1 LATFPARPDAQ
12 PGPAAGEAVGDLDTP
27 SILCDLDRLERN
39 IADWQALMDRNQVR
53 FRPHVKTHKIPD
65 IARRQVAAGARGII
79 CAKPSEA
86 EPFVAAGIDDVCIAY
101 PVLGPQKW
109 RRLAAMAAGGVRLTV
124 NCDNETA
131 ARQASEAAT
140 AADATVNLQ
149 IDLDSGM
156 HRGGV
161 PVTEIGEIEQL
172 ARTIVGL
179 PGVEFD
185 GLTTHR
191 GISYEG
197 APGPQDAG
205 HDEGRLLVDVADKLR
220 AGGLEVRE
228 LTAGGSFTARWV
240 AEVPGITEARAGTY
254 VFFDL
259 MHLGAGT
266 ATEDQLAL
274 SALCTVVS
282 RRTLGRLTIDGG
294 SKTFSGDRGV
304 VGGTGAS
311 ASDVARAVDRR
322 VHVERL
328 TEEHGMARADEPVE
342 LGEKL
347 RFYPFHAC
355 TCANLTNEIVGVRG
369 GRVELVWPV
378 AARGLRT

>member
-1 LATFPARPDAQ
+1 VVEFQAGPDAPWTPV
-12 PGPAAGEAVGDLDTP
+12 PGQAVGDLDTP

-65 IARRQVAAGARGII
+65 IARMQVAAGARGII

-109 RRLAAMAAGGVRLTV
+109 RRIAAMAAGGVRMTV

-131 ARQASEAAT
+131 ARQASEAAR
-140 AADATVNLQ
+140 AADVGVNLQ
-149 IDLDSGM
+149 IDVDSGM
-156 HRGGV
+156 HRGGL
-161 PVTEIGEIEQL
+161 PMTEIGEIDQL
-172 ARTIVGL
+172 ARTILAL

-191 GISYEG
+191 GIWYEG
-197 APGPQDAG
+197 APGPEDAG
-205 HDEGRLLVDVADKLR
+205 HDEGVLLVGIADKLR

-228 LTAGGSFTARWV
+228 LTAGSSFTAGWV
-240 AEVPGITEARAGTY
+240 AEVPGVTEARAGTY
-254 VFFDL
+254 VFYDL
-259 MHLGAGT
+259 MHLGSGT

-282 RRTLGRLTIDGG
+282 RRTPGRLTIDGG

-304 VGGTGAS
+304 VGAGLRAP
-311 ASDVARAVDRR
+311 DVARAVDRR
-322 VHVERL
+322 VYVEAL
-328 TEEHGMARADEPVE
+328 TEEHGMARAEEPVE

-369 GRVELVWPV
+369 RRVETVWPV

>member
-1 LATFPARPDAQ
+1 VADLHARSEAQ
-12 PGPAAGEAVGDLDTP
+12 PVPAVGEAVSNLDTP

-39 IADWQALMDRNQVR
+39 VADWQALMDRHQVR

-65 IARRQVAAGARGII
+65 IARMQVAAGARGII

-86 EPFVAAGIDDVCIAY
+86 EPFVAAGIDDVCLAY

-109 RRLAAMAAGGVRLTV
+109 RRIAGMAARGVKMTV

-131 ARQASEAAT
+131 VRQASVAA
-140 AADATVNLQ
+140 AAAGVTVNLQ
-149 IDLDSGM
+149 VDVDSGM
-156 HRGGV
+156 HRGGI
-161 PVTEIGEIEQL
+161 PMTEVGEIEQL
-172 ARTIVGL
+172 ARTIVAL
-179 PGVEFD
+179 PGVDFD

-191 GISYEG
+191 GIWYEG
-197 APGPQDAG
+197 APGPADAG
-205 HDEGRLLVDVADKLR
+205 HDEGQLLVNLADKLR
-220 AGGLEVRE
+220 AAGLEVRE
-228 LTAGGSFTARWV
+228 LTAGGTFTAKWV
-240 AEVPGITEARAGTY
+240 AEVPGVTEARAGTY
-254 VFFDL
+254 VFYDL

-266 ATEDQLAL
+266 ASEDQLAL

-282 RRTLGRLTIDGG
+282 RRTPGRLTIDGG

-304 VGGTGAS
+304 VGGTKMNAP
-311 ASDVARAVDRR
+311 DLARAVDRR
-322 VHVERL
+322 VFVEAL
-328 TEEHGMARADEPVE
+328 TEEHGMARAEEPVS

-355 TCANLTNEIVGVRG
+355 TCANLTNEIVGVRA
-369 GRVELVWPV
+369 GRVETVWPV

>member
-1 LATFPARPDAQ
+1 LADVHARSDAQ
-12 PGPAAGEAVGDLDTP
+12 PLPAAGEAVGNLDTP
-27 SILCDLDRLERN
+27 AILCDLDRLERN
-39 IADWQALMDRNQVR
+39 IADWQALMDRNGVR

-65 IARRQVAAGARGII
+65 IARLQVAAGARGII

-109 RRLAAMAAGGVRLTV
+109 RRIAAMAAGGVRMTV
-124 NCDNETA
+124 NCDNDSA
-131 ARQASEAAT
+131 VRQASEAAT
-140 AADATVNLQ
+140 AADVTVNLQ
-149 IDLDSGM
+149 IDVDSGM
-156 HRGGV
+156 HRGGI
-161 PVTEIGEIEQL
+161 PMTEVGEIERL
-172 ARTIVGL
+172 ARMIVGL

-191 GISYEG
+191 GIWYEG

-205 HDEGRLLVDVADKLR
+205 HDEGRLLVDLAGKLR

-228 LTAGGSFTARWV
+228 LSAGGTFTAKWV
-240 AEVPGITEARAGTY
+240 AEVPGVTEARAGTY
-254 VFFDL
+254 VFYDL

-282 RRTLGRLTIDGG
+282 HRTPDRLTIDGG

-304 VGGTGAS
+304 VGGTS
-311 ASDVARAVDRR
+311 MSSPDIARAVDRR
-322 VHVERL
+322 VHVDQL
-328 TEEHGMARADEPVE
+328 SEEHGMARAEEPVE

-355 TCANLTNEIVGVRG
+355 TCANLSNEIVGVRA
-369 GRVELVWPV
+369 GRVETVWTV
-378 AARGLRT
+378 TARGLRT

>member
-1 LATFPARPDAQ
+1 MADFDARSDAQ
-12 PGPAAGEAVGDLDTP
+12 PVPAAGQAVGDLDTP

-39 IADWQALMDRNQVR
+39 LADWQALMERNEVR

-65 IARRQVAAGARGII
+65 IARMQLEAGARGII

-101 PVLGPQKW
+101 PVVGLQKW
-109 RRLAAMAAGGVRLTV
+109 RRIAAMAAAGVKMTV
-124 NCDNETA
+124 NCDHATA
-131 ARQASEAAT
+131 VRQASEAAT
-140 AADATVNLQ
+140 EAEVTVNLQ
-149 IDLDSGM
+149 IDIDSGM
-156 HRGGV
+156 HRGGI
-161 PVTEIGEIEQL
+161 PMTEVAEIEQL

-191 GISYEG
+191 GIWYEG
-197 APGPQDAG
+197 SPGPEDAG
-205 HDEGRLLVDVADKLR
+205 HDEGLLLVGIADKLR

-228 LTAGGSFTARWV
+228 LTAGSSFTAKWV
-240 AEVPGITEARAGTY
+240 AEIPGITEARAGTY
-254 VFFDL
+254 VFYDL
-259 MHLGAGT
+259 MHLGSGT

-282 RRTLGRLTIDGG
+282 RRTPDRLTIDGG
-294 SKTFSGDRGV
+294 SKTFSGDC
-304 VGGTGAS
+304 GAGMN
-311 ASDVARAVDRR
+311 APEVARAVDRR
-322 VHVERL
+322 VHVDRL

-342 LGEKL
+342 LGEKI

-355 TCANLTNEIVGVRG
+355 TCANLTDEIVGVRG
-369 GRVELVWPV
+369 GRVETVWTV

>member
-1 LATFPARPDAQ
+1 M
-12 PGPAAGEAVGDLDTP
+12 GEAIGDLDTP

-65 IARRQVAAGARGII
+65 IARMQVAAGARGII

-109 RRLAAMAAGGVRLTV
+109 RRIAAMAAGGVRMTV

-140 AADATVNLQ
+140 AADVTVNLQ
-149 IDLDSGM
+149 IDVDSGM
-156 HRGGV
+156 HRGGIPMAEV
-161 PVTEIGEIEQL
+161 GEIDRL
-172 ARTIVGL
+172 ARAIAAL

-197 APGPQDAG
+197 APGPEDAG
-205 HDEGRLLVDVADKLR
+205 HDEGLLLVGIADKLR

-240 AEVPGITEARAGTY
+240 AEVPGVTEARAGTY
-254 VFFDL
+254 VFYDL

-282 RRTLGRLTIDGG
+282 RRTPDRLTIDGG

-304 VGGTGAS
+304 VGGAS
-311 ASDVARAVDRR
+311 QHVPDVARAVDRR
-322 VHVERL
+322 VYVETL
-328 TEEHGMARADEPVE
+328 TEEHGMARAEEPVE

-369 GRVELVWPV
+369 GRVETVWPV

>member
-1 LATFPARPDAQ
+1 MAEFEARA
-12 PGPAAGEAVGDLDTP
+12 GASAAPAAGEAVGNLDTP
-27 SILCDLDRLERN
+27 SILCDLDRLEGN
-39 IADWQALMDRNQVR
+39 IAGWQVLMDRHQVR
-53 FRPHVKTHKIPD
+53 FRPHVKTHKIPE
-65 IARRQVAAGARGII
+65 IARMQVAAGARGII

-140 AADATVNLQ
+140 AAGVTLNLQ
-149 IDLDSGM
+149 IDVDSGM

-161 PVTEIGEIEQL
+161 PMTEIGEIDRL
-172 ARTIVGL
+172 ARAIAAL
-179 PGVEFD
+179 PGTEFD

-191 GISYEG
+191 GIWYEG
-197 APGPQDAG
+197 APGPEDAG
-205 HDEGRLLVDVADKLR
+205 HDEGQLLVAIADKLR

-228 LTAGGSFTARWV
+228 LTAGGSFTAKWV
-240 AEVPGITEARAGTY
+240 AEVPGVTEARAGTY
-254 VFFDL
+254 VFYDL

-282 RRTLGRLTIDGG
+282 RRTPGRLTIDGG

-304 VGGTGAS
+304 VGGAGTS

>member
-1 LATFPARPDAQ
+1 M
-12 PGPAAGEAVGDLDTP
+12 PAAGEAVGNLDTP

-39 IADWQALMDRNQVR
+39 IADWQALMDRHQVS
-53 FRPHVKTHKIPD
+53 FRPHIKTHKIPD
-65 IARRQVAAGARGII
+65 IARMQVAAGARGII

-109 RRLAAMAAGGVRLTV
+109 RRIAAIAARGVKLTV
-124 NCDNETA
+124 NCDNQTA
-131 ARQASEAAT
+131 VRQASEAAT
-140 AADATVNLQ
+140 AADVTVNLQ
-149 IDLDSGM
+149 IDVDSGM
-156 HRGGV
+156 HRGGI
-161 PVTEIGEIEQL
+161 PMTEIGEIERL

-191 GISYEG
+191 GIWYEG
-197 APGPQDAG
+197 APGPEDAG
-205 HDEGRLLVDVADKLR
+205 HDEGLLLVNIADKLR

-228 LTAGGSFTARWV
+228 LTAGGSFTAKWV
-240 AEVPGITEARAGTY
+240 AEVPGVTEARAGTY
-254 VFFDL
+254 VFYDL
-259 MHLGAGT
+259 MHLGSGT

-282 RRTLGRLTIDGG
+282 QRTAGRLTIDGG

-304 VGGTGAS
+304 VGGTKMNAP
-311 ASDVARAVDRR
+311 DVARAVDRR
-322 VHVERL
+322 VYVEQL

-342 LGEKL
+342 LGEKI

-355 TCANLTNEIVGVRG
+355 TCANLTNEIVGVRQ
-369 GRVELVWPV
+369 GRVETVWTV

>member
-1 LATFPARPDAQ
+1 
-12 PGPAAGEAVGDLDTP
+12 
-27 SILCDLDRLERN
+27 
-39 IADWQALMDRNQVR
+39 
-53 FRPHVKTHKIPD
+53 
-65 IARRQVAAGARGII
+65 
-79 CAKPSEA
+79 
-86 EPFVAAGIDDVCIAY
+86 
-101 PVLGPQKW
+101 
-109 RRLAAMAAGGVRLTV
+109 
-124 NCDNETA
+124 
-131 ARQASEAAT
+131 
-140 AADATVNLQ
+140 
-149 IDLDSGM
+149 
-156 HRGGV
+156 
-161 PVTEIGEIEQL
+161 
-172 ARTIVGL
+172 
-179 PGVEFD
+179 
-185 GLTTHR
+185 
-191 GISYEG
+191 
-197 APGPQDAG
+197 
-205 HDEGRLLVDVADKLR
+205 
-220 AGGLEVRE
+220 
-228 LTAGGSFTARWV
+228 
-240 AEVPGITEARAGTY
+240 
-254 VFFDL
+254 

-274 SALCTVVS
+274 SALCTVVG

>member
-1 LATFPARPDAQ
+1 VTALQ
-12 PGPAAGEAVGDLDTP
+12 PVGDLDTP
-27 SILCDLDRLERN
+27 SILCDLDRLEGN
-39 IADWQALMDRNQVR
+39 IAHWQAHMDRNQVR

-65 IARRQVAAGARGII
+65 IARMQVAAGAQGII

-109 RRLAAMAAGGVRLTV
+109 RRLAAMAAGGVRVTV
-124 NCDNETA
+124 NCDNQTA

-140 AADATVNLQ
+140 AAGVTVDLQ
-149 IDLDSGM
+149 IDVDSGM
-156 HRGGV
+156 HRGGI
-161 PVTEIGEIEQL
+161 PMTEIGEIDQL
-172 ARTIVGL
+172 ARAIVAL
-179 PGVEFD
+179 PGVELD

-191 GISYEG
+191 GIWYEG
-197 APGPQDAG
+197 APGPADAG
-205 HDEGRLLVDVADKLR
+205 HDEGQLLVAIADKLR
-220 AGGLEVRE
+220 ARGLEVRE
-228 LTAGGSFTARWV
+228 VTAGSSFTAKWV
-240 AEVPGITEARAGTY
+240 AEVPGVTEARAGTY
-254 VFFDL
+254 VFYDL

-282 RRTLGRLTIDGG
+282 RRTPGRLTIDGG
-294 SKTFSGDRGV
+294 SKTFSGDRGA
-304 VGGTGAS
+304 VGGTRAH
-311 ASDVARAVDRR
+311 APDVARAVDRR
-322 VHVERL
+322 VFVETL
-328 TEEHGMARADEPVE
+328 TEEHGMARAEEPVE

-369 GRVELVWPV
+369 GGVETVWPV

>member
-1 LATFPARPDAQ
+1 VTEFQASSDAWSTPAV
-12 PGPAAGEAVGDLDTP
+12 GEAIGDLDTP

-39 IADWQALMDRNQVR
+39 LADWQALMDGNRVR

-65 IARRQVAAGARGII
+65 IARMQVAAGARGII

-109 RRLAAMAAGGVRLTV
+109 RRIAAMAAGGVRMTV

-140 AADATVNLQ
+140 AADVTVNLQ
-149 IDLDSGM
+149 IDVDSGM
-156 HRGGV
+156 HRGGIPMAEV
-161 PVTEIGEIEQL
+161 GGIDRL
-172 ARTIVGL
+172 ARAIVAL
-179 PGVEFD
+179 PGLEFD

-197 APGPQDAG
+197 ALGPRDAG
-205 HDEGRLLVDVADKLR
+205 HDEGLLLVGIADKLR

-240 AEVPGITEARAGTY
+240 AEVPGVTEARAGTY
-254 VFFDL
+254 VFYDL

-282 RRTLGRLTIDGG
+282 RRTPDRLTIDGG
-294 SKTFSGDRGV
+294 SKTFSGDRGL
-304 VGGTGAS
+304 VGGAS
-311 ASDVARAVDRR
+311 QPAPDVARAVDRR
-322 VHVERL
+322 VYVETL
-328 TEEHGMARADEPVE
+328 TEEHGMARAEEPVE

-369 GRVELVWPV
+369 GRVEKVWPV

>member
-1 LATFPARPDAQ
+1 V
-12 PGPAAGEAVGDLDTP
+12 GEAVGDLDTP

-39 IADWQALMDRNQVR
+39 IADVQALMDRNQVR
-53 FRPHVKTHKIPD
+53 FRPHVKTHKIPE
-65 IARRQVAAGARGII
+65 IARMQVAAGARGII

-109 RRLAAMAAGGVRLTV
+109 RRIAATAAGGVRMTV

-131 ARQASEAAT
+131 ARQASEAAS
-140 AADATVNLQ
+140 AADVTVLLQ
-149 IDLDSGM
+149 IDVDSGM
-156 HRGGV
+156 HRGGI
-161 PVTEIGEIEQL
+161 PMAEIGEIDRL
-172 ARTIVGL
+172 ARAIVAL
-179 PGVEFD
+179 PGVEFN

-191 GISYEG
+191 GIWYEG
-197 APGPQDAG
+197 APGPEDAG
-205 HDEGRLLVDVADKLR
+205 HDEGLLLVRIADRLR

-228 LTAGGSFTARWV
+228 LTAGSSFTARWV
-240 AEVPGITEARAGTY
+240 AEVPGVTEARAGTY
-254 VFFDL
+254 VFYDL
-259 MHLGAGT
+259 MHLAAGT

-282 RRTLGRLTIDGG
+282 RRTPDRLTIDGG
-294 SKTFSGDRGV
+294 TKTFSGDRGA
-304 VGGTGAS
+304 VGGSKTNS
-311 ASDVARAVDRR
+311 PDVARAADRR
-322 VHVERL
+322 VHVETL
-328 TEEHGMARADEPVE
+328 TEEHGMARAEEPVE

-355 TCANLTNEIVGVRG
+355 TCANLTNEIVGVRA
-369 GRVELVWPV
+369 GRVETVWPV

>member
-1 LATFPARPDAQ
+1 MAGFHARPEEQ
-12 PGPAAGEAVGDLDTP
+12 PGTAAGEDVANLDTP

-39 IADWQALMDRNQVR
+39 IADWQALMDRNGVR
-53 FRPHVKTHKIPD
+53 FRPHIKTHKIPD
-65 IARRQVAAGARGII
+65 IARMQVAAGARGII

-124 NCDNETA
+124 NCDSETA
-131 ARQASEAAT
+131 ARQASAAAG
-140 AADATVNLQ
+140 AADTTVHLQ
-149 IDLDSGM
+149 IDVDSGM
-156 HRGGV
+156 HRGGI
-161 PVTEIGEIEQL
+161 PMTELGELERL
-172 ARTIVGL
+172 ARTIVAL

-191 GISYEG
+191 GIWYEG

-205 HDEGRLLVDVADKLR
+205 HDEGQLLVAIADKLR

-228 LTAGGSFTARWV
+228 LTAGGTFTARWV
-240 AEVPGITEARAGTY
+240 AEVPGVTEARAGTY
-254 VFFDL
+254 VFYDL

-282 RRTLGRLTIDGG
+282 HRTPERLTIDGG

-304 VGGTGAS
+304 VGGSKLQAP
-311 ASDVARAVDRR
+311 DVARAVDRR
-322 VHVERL
+322 VYVEQL
-328 TEEHGMARADEPVE
+328 TEEHGMARAEEPVE

-369 GRVELVWPV
+369 GRVETVWAV

>member
-1 LATFPARPDAQ
+1 MTEFQARP
-12 PGPAAGEAVGDLDTP
+12 GGSSMPAGGEAIGDLDTP

-39 IADWQALMDRNQVR
+39 IADWQALMDRNRVR

-65 IARRQVAAGARGII
+65 IARMQVAAGARGII

-86 EPFVAAGIDDVCIAY
+86 EPFVAAGIGDVCIAY

-109 RRLAAMAAGGVRLTV
+109 RRIAAMAAGGVRMTV

-131 ARQASEAAT
+131 ARQASEAVT
-140 AADATVNLQ
+140 AADVIVNLQ
-149 IDLDSGM
+149 IDVDSGM
-156 HRGGV
+156 HRGGIPMAEV
-161 PVTEIGEIEQL
+161 GEIDRL
-172 ARTIVGL
+172 ARAIAAL

-197 APGPQDAG
+197 APGLEDAG
-205 HDEGRLLVDVADKLR
+205 HDEGLLLVGIADKLR

-240 AEVPGITEARAGTY
+240 AEVPGVTEARAGTY
-254 VFFDL
+254 VFYDL

-282 RRTLGRLTIDGG
+282 RRTPDRLTIDGG

-304 VGGTGAS
+304 VGGAS
-311 ASDVARAVDRR
+311 QHVPDVARAVDRR
-322 VHVERL
+322 VYVETL
-328 TEEHGMARADEPVE
+328 TEEHGMARAEEPVE

-369 GRVELVWPV
+369 GRVETVWPV